1 MNEAVARPGKT
12 DQHPTADTCRAERI
26 SAVTLSPTHP
36 RWWYF
41 AIAVALL
48 LALGYAAVILGL
60 FSDGIGILGNN
71 IPAAWGFP
79 IINVAWWIDIGH
91 GGLLIAAGSMLLRQR
106 WQDVTRRIAENVAL
120 FAGAV
125 GGSFAVLHTGRPQF
139 AYFLYPYFNNLGLWP
154 QWRSPLMWDFFGIIA
169 FLGFALIFWYVSM
182 LPDLA
187 LLRERVTWYPGRWC
201 YGVAALGWR
210 NSLRQWT
217 YYQTAMQILAVL
229 AVLMAI
235 STIGISALDFA
246 GGIETGYHSTL
257 MPVDA
262 IAAALASAAGVILIF
277 AILLRRMFNLH
288 ELVTTRHLNAL
299 ACLMLASI
307 TVNLLGYLYE
317 IFMTWFTGNMFERET
332 MLEQLSGVFAPL
344 YWPMLVLH
352 VGVPQALWWR
362 RLRISPAA
370 LVIIAILVNLGIW
383 LDHYLTIVTYE
394 AHGFMP
400 SAWRMPLPTVWDW
413 LTVVGSLGLF
423 ITLMF
428 GSLRLL
434 PVMVMFELRK
444 PAN

>member
-1 MNEAVARPGKT
+1 
-12 DQHPTADTCRAERI
+12 
-26 SAVTLSPTHP
+26 
-36 RWWYF
+36 
-41 AIAVALL
+41 
-48 LALGYAAVILGL
+48 
-60 FSDGIGILGNN
+60 
-71 IPAAWGFP
+71 
-79 IINVAWWIDIGH
+79 
-91 GGLLIAAGSMLLRQR
+91 
-106 WQDVTRRIAENVAL
+106 
-120 FAGAV
+120 
-125 GGSFAVLHTGRPQF
+125 
-139 AYFLYPYFNNLGLWP
+139 
-154 QWRSPLMWDFFGIIA
+154 
-169 FLGFALIFWYVSM
+169 
-182 LPDLA
+182 
-187 LLRERVTWYPGRWC
+187 
-201 YGVAALGWR
+201 
-210 NSLRQWT
+210 
-217 YYQTAMQILAVL
+217 
-229 AVLMAI
+229 
-235 STIGISALDFA
+235 
-246 GGIETGYHSTL
+246 
-257 MPVDA
+257 
-262 IAAALASAAGVILIF
+262 
-277 AILLRRMFNLH
+277 MFNLH

-428 GSLRLL
+428 GFLRLL